1 MKSAESALEIAK
13 LNMGYTEIASPIN
26 GRISRAEITIGNLID
41 AQINVPTL
49 ATIVS
54 QDPIYAGFE
63 IDEQAYLQLI
73 SAGGHNSAINIPVKV
88 SLATDTAGEF
98 EGIIQSIDNALN
110 TQTGTIRVRA
120 ILPNKE
126 SKLVPGLF
134 AKVKVGSAAPQNV
147 LLISD
152 RAVGTDQNKKFVMVV
167 GSDNTAQY
175 REVTL
180 STAADGL
187 RIVNSGLKEGE
198 SVIVNGL
205 QHARPGAPVTPTTVP
220 MDPNDAPPATITPK
234 KEG

>member
-13 LNMGYTEIASPIN
+13 LNMGYTEITSPIN

-41 AQINVPTL
+41 AQINVPVL
-49 ATIVS
+49 ATVVS

-63 IDEQAYLQLI
+63 IDEQTYLQMI
-73 SAGGHNSAINIPVKV
+73 SVGGQSSAINIPVKV

-98 EGIIQSIDNALN
+98 EGVIGSIDNVLN

-120 ILPNKE
+120 VLPNKDE
-126 SKLVPGLF
+126 KLVPGLF

-167 GSDNTAQY
+167 GADNTAQY
-175 REVTL
+175 REIALGATV
-180 STAADGL
+180 DGL
-187 RIVNSGLKEGE
+187 RIVSAGLKKDE

-205 QHARPGAPVTPTTVP
+205 QHARPGAPVVPTIVP
-220 MDPNDAPPATITPK
+220 MDPNVTTPPTATETK
-234 KEG
+234 TK